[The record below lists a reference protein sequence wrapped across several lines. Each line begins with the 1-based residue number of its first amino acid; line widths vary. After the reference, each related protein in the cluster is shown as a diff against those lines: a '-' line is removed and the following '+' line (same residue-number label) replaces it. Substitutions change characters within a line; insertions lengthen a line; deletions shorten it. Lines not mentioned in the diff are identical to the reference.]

1 MARAEPDSPVSGS
14 ATTGSAEKQGID
26 PWLGKLYVAC
36 YNSMPL
42 IAKRTGRP
50 VSPTQSGAHSA
61 ATPVRALAKLSRFT
75 HRAPRRVLYPPLLIL
90 HQKSLRLPDAQICN
104 SIPFRYSDAR
114 PYTRKSSP
122 ITYPHRPC
130 WLTTRSPVPQNLRFV
145 LSTSKC
151 KGSGVLPRSAA
162 VPGQAAEWS
171 NPDFCRQNSYGDD
184 MAAETVAQLP

>member
-50 VSPTQSGAHSA
+50 VSPTQPGAHSA

-75 HRAPRRVLYPPLLIL
+75 HRAPRRVLYPPLLLL

-122 ITYPHRPC
+122 ITYPHRPVVAYNPVARAAEFEVRAVHQQVQGF
-130 WLTTRSPVPQNLRFV
+130 RSPATVR
-145 LSTSKC
+145 
-151 KGSGVLPRSAA
+151 GGAE
-162 VPGQAAEWS
+162 PG
-171 NPDFCRQNSYGDD
+171 C
-184 MAAETVAQLP
+184 